1 MGKENK
7 VFTLPAWKV
16 ILRAIRFRPWYWAM
30 DLGAVT
36 LVRAFWQIT
45 PGLILRAFFNLLTG
59 EAAAGF
65 GIWTIVAFLAATEVG
80 RQIGHYGFVYADEP
94 LFAHVATWL
103 RTNLLKHILQRP
115 GASALPD
122 SSGEAVSR
130 FRDDVF
136 EICLF
141 VIWINDI
148 LIGMVLML
156 IALGVMMSINLPIT
170 LLALTPFLLVGFVS
184 SRATGRIEQYRRA
197 SRQAAGKVTGFI
209 GEIFGAVQA
218 VKAAT
223 AEKNV
228 SAAFARLSDERRRL
242 ALKDRLFDALLDS
255 IYNNA
260 VSLGTGVILLLIGQQ
275 MRAGQFTVGDFSL
288 FVAYLENI
296 SLMITFYGM
305 LVSRYKQLGVS
316 IERMGRLMEGAP
328 PDALTEFAPV
338 YLDGRLPDVV
348 YPARAEAD
356 RLRSLDVQG
365 LTYHYPDSTNGIA
378 DVNLHLEPG
387 TLTVI
392 TGRVGSGKTTLLR
405 ALLGLLPKD
414 AGDIRWN
421 GAVVEEPDDWFTPPR
436 CAYTAQTPRLFSN
449 TLRNNILLGL
459 DAGDD
464 ALAQAIR
471 LAVLERDLDE
481 LEDGLETKVGARG
494 VKLSGGQIQRAAA
507 ARMFVRAPDLLVFDD
522 LSSALDVETERT
534 LWARIFE
541 HREGANPPTCLAVS
555 HRKVALRRADHIVVM
570 QDGRVAA
577 QGTLD
582 ELLETCEEMR
592 RLWRGDAPES
602 PEMEKRV
609 A

>member
-1 MGKENK
+1 
-7 VFTLPAWKV
+7 
-16 ILRAIRFRPWYWAM
+16 
-30 DLGAVT
+30 
-36 LVRAFWQIT
+36 
-45 PGLILRAFFNLLTG
+45 
-59 EAAAGF
+59 
-65 GIWTIVAFLAATEVG
+65 ATEVG
-80 RQIGHYGFVYADEP
+80 RQIGHYGFVVADEP
-94 LFAHVATWL
+94 LFAHVNTWL
-103 RTNLLKHILQRP
+103 RTNLLKHILKRP

-122 SSGEAVSR
+122 SSGEAISR

-136 EICLF
+136 EIPLFTLF
-141 VIWINDI
+141 VNDTV
-148 LIGMVLML
+148 IGAVLML
-156 IALGVMMSINLPIT
+156 IAIGVMMSIDLSIT
-170 LLALTPFLLVGFVS
+170 LLALTPFLLVGIIS
-184 SRATGRIEQYRRA
+184 NQARNRIAQYRRA

-242 ALKDRLFDALLDS
+242 ALKDRLFDALLES
-255 IYNNA
+255 VYRNA
-260 VSLGTGVILLLIGQQ
+260 VSLGTGIVLILVGSQ
-275 MRAGQFTVGDFSL
+275 MRVGQFTIGDFSL
-288 FVAYLENI
+288 FVSYLEQI

-348 YPARAEAD
+348 YPARAESD
-356 RLRSLDVQG
+356 RLRNLDVHG
-365 LTYHYPDSTNGIA
+365 LTYHYPDSANGIA
-378 DVNLHLEPG
+378 DVNLRLEPG

-421 GAVVEEPDDWFTPPR
+421 DVPVENPDDWFTPPR

-459 DAGDD
+459 SADDD
-464 ALAQAIR
+464 ALTQAIR
-471 LAVLERDLDE
+471 LAVLERDLAE
-481 LEDGLETKVGARG
+481 FEAGLETPVGAKG

-507 ARMFVRAPDLLVFDD
+507 ARMFVRAPELLVFDD

-555 HRKVALRRADHIVVM
+555 HRKVALRRADHIIVM
-570 QDGRVAA
+570 QDGCITA

-582 ELLETCEEMR
+582 DLLATCEEIR
-592 RLWRGDAPES
+592 RLWHGEAPGNTGSEIDLS
-602 PEMEKRV
+602 GETGYNYSR
-609 A
+609 

>member
-1 MGKENK
+1 MK
-7 VFTLPAWKV
+7 LPAWKV
-16 ILRAIRFRPWYWAM
+16 ILRAIRFRPWHWFM
-30 DLGAVT
+30 DTGAVI
-36 LVRAFWQIT
+36 LVRVFWQIT

-59 EAAAGF
+59 EVGVSF
-65 GIWTIVAFLAATEVG
+65 GIWTIAAWLVATEVG
-80 RQIGHYGFVYADEP
+80 RQIGHYGFVVADEP
-94 LFAHVATWL
+94 LFAHINTWL
-103 RTNLLKHILQRP
+103 RTNLLKHILKRP

-122 SSGEAVSR
+122 SAGEAISR

-136 EICLF
+136 EIPLFTLF
-141 VIWINDI
+141 VNDT
-148 LIGMVLML
+148 LIGAVLML
-156 IALGVMMSINLPIT
+156 IAIGVMMSIDLPIT
-170 LLALTPFLLVGFVS
+170 LLALTPFFLVGFIAS
-184 SRATGRIEQYRRA
+184 QARKRIEQYRRA

-260 VSLGTGVILLLIGQQ
+260 VSLGTGMILILVGQQ
-275 MRAGQFTVGDFSL
+275 MRAGQFSIGDFSL

-348 YPARAEAD
+348 YPARAETD

-378 DVNLHLEPG
+378 DVNLHLGPG

-392 TGRVGSGKTTLLR
+392 TGRVGSGKTTLFR

-421 GAVVEEPDDWFTPPR
+421 NVQVEKPDDWFTPPR

-459 DAGDD
+459 PAGED
-464 ALAQAIR
+464 ALTQAIR
-471 LAVLERDLDE
+471 LAVLERDLAE
-481 LEDGLETKVGARG
+481 FEAGLETPVGAKG

-541 HREGANPPTCLAVS
+541 RREGADPPTCLAVS

-570 QDGRVAA
+570 RDGRVAA

-592 RLWRGDAPES
+592 RLWHGDIGGA
-602 PEMEKRV
+602 R
-609 A
+609 

>member
-1 MGKENK
+1 MENENK
-7 VFTLPAWKV
+7 ATPLPAWKV
-16 ILRAIRFRPWYWAM
+16 ILRAIRFRPWYWTI
-30 DLGAVT
+30 DLGAVILFRT
-36 LVRAFWQIT
+36 LWQLT

-59 EAAAGF
+59 EAAASF
-65 GIWTIVAFLAATEVG
+65 GIWTIVALLVASEVG
-80 RQIGHYGFVYADEP
+80 RQFGHYGFVYADEP
-94 LFAHVATWL
+94 LFAHITTWL

-130 FRDDVF
+130 FREDVF
-136 EICLF
+136 EIPLF
-141 VIWINDI
+141 TIFVNDG
-148 LIGMVLML
+148 LIGAVLML

-170 LLALTPFLLVGFVS
+170 LLALTPFLVVGFVS
-184 SRATGRIEQYRRA
+184 SRATHRIEQYRRA

-242 ALKDRLFDALLDS
+242 TLKDRLFAALLDS

-275 MRAGQFTVGDFSL
+275 MRVGQFTVGDFSL
-288 FVAYLENI
+288 FVSYLENI
-296 SLMITFYGM
+296 SLTVTFYGM
-305 LVSRYKQLGVS
+305 VVSRYKQLGVS

-328 PDALTEFAPV
+328 PDALTQFVPV

-348 YPARAEAD
+348 YPARAESD
-356 RLRSLDVQG
+356 RLRSLDVAD
-365 LTYHYPDSTNGIA
+365 LAYRYPGSANGIA
-378 DVNLHLEPG
+378 DVSLHLEPG
-387 TLTVI
+387 TLTVV

-405 ALLGLLPKD
+405 VLLGLLPKD

-421 GAVVEEPDDWFTPPR
+421 GIPVEHPDDWFVPPH

-449 TLRNNILLGL
+449 TLRTNILLGQEA
-459 DAGDD
+459 DDD
-464 ALAQAIR
+464 ALMQAIR
-471 LAVLERDLDE
+471 LAVLERDLNE
-481 LEDGLETKVGARG
+481 LEEGLETKVGAKG

-507 ARMFVRAPDLLVFDD
+507 ARMFVRAPELLVFDD

-541 HREGANPPTCLAVS
+541 RRDGADPPTCLAVS
-555 HRKVALRRADHIVVM
+555 HRKVALRRADHIIVM
-570 QDGRVAA
+570 QDGRIVA
-577 QGTLD
+577 QGRLD
-582 ELLETCEEMR
+582 ELLVTCEEMQ
-592 RLWRGDAPES
+592 RLWHGEIGEITLTQR
-602 PEMEKRV
+602 
-609 A
+609 

>member
-1 MGKENK
+1 MAKTQNEAE
-7 VFTLPAWKV
+7 VSPLPAWKV
-16 ILRAIRFRPWYWAM
+16 ILRAIRFRSWYWVM
-30 DLGAVT
+30 DTGAVV
-36 LVRAFWQIT
+36 LVRVFWQLT

-59 EAAAGF
+59 EAGVSF
-65 GIWTIVAFLAATEVG
+65 GIWTIVAFVVATEVG
-80 RQIGHYGFVYADEP
+80 RQIGHYGFVVADEP
-94 LFAHVATWL
+94 LFAHINTWL
-103 RTNLLKHILQRP
+103 RTNLLKHILKRP

-122 SSGEAVSR
+122 SAGEAVSR
-130 FRDDVF
+130 FRDDVL
-136 EICLF
+136 EIPLFTLF
-141 VIWINDI
+141 VNDTM
-148 LIGMVLML
+148 IGAVLVL
-156 IALGVMMSINLPIT
+156 IAIGVMMSIDLPIT
-170 LLALTPFLLVGFVS
+170 LLALTPFLLVGFIAS
-184 SRATGRIEQYRRA
+184 QATKRIEQYRRA

-228 SAAFARLSDERRRL
+228 SVAFARLSDERRRL
-242 ALKDRLFDALLDS
+242 VLKDRLFETLLDS
-255 IYNNA
+255 IYSNA
-260 VSLGTGVILLLIGQQ
+260 VSLGTGIILVLVGSR
-275 MRAGQFTVGDFSL
+275 MRVGQFTIGDFSL
-288 FVAYLENI
+288 FVSYLEQI
-296 SLMITFYGM
+296 SLTITFYGM

-316 IERMGRLMEGAP
+316 LERMGRLMVGAP

-348 YPARAEAD
+348 YPARTAD
-356 RLRSLDVQG
+356 DRFRSLDVQG
-365 LTYHYPDSTNGIA
+365 LSYRYPGSEHGIA

-414 AGDIRWN
+414 TGIIRWN
-421 GAVVEEPDDWFTPPR
+421 GIPVEKPDDWFTPPR
-436 CAYTAQTPRLFSN
+436 CSYTAQTPRLFSN

-459 DAGDD
+459 DADD
-464 ALAQAIR
+464 AALMQAIR

-481 LEDGLETKVGARG
+481 LEDGLETKVGAKG

-507 ARMFVRAPDLLVFDD
+507 ARMFVRAPELLVFDD
-522 LSSALDVETERT
+522 LSSALDVETERL

-555 HRKVALRRADHIVVM
+555 HRKVALRRADHIIVM
-570 QDGRVAA
+570 QDGRIAA

-582 ELLETCEEMR
+582 ELLATCEEMR
-592 RLWRGDAPES
+592 RLWHGEVGEAR
-602 PEMEKRV
+602 
-609 A
+609 

>member
-1 MGKENK
+1 MAVKEK
-7 VFTLPAWKV
+7 TVSETQPTLPAWKI
-16 ILRAIRFRPWYWAM
+16 ILRAIRFRPWHWAM
-30 DLGAVT
+30 DTGAVL
-36 LVRAFWQIT
+36 LVRVFWQLV

-59 EAAAGF
+59 EADASF
-65 GIWTIVAFLAATEVG
+65 GIWAVVAWLVATEVG

-94 LFAHVATWL
+94 LFAHINTWL
-103 RTNLLKHILQRP
+103 RTNLLKHILKRP

-136 EICLF
+136 EIPLF
-141 VIWINDI
+141 AIFVNDI
-148 LIGMVLML
+148 MIGVVLML
-156 IALGVMMSINLPIT
+156 IAIGVMMSIDLPIT
-170 LLALTPFLLVGFVS
+170 LLALTPFLLVGIVS
-184 SRATGRIEQYRRA
+184 HQATKRIEQYRRA

-242 ALKDRLFDALLDS
+242 ALKDRLFDALLES
-255 IYNNA
+255 IYSNA
-260 VSLGTGVILLLIGQQ
+260 VSLGTGIILVLVGSQ
-275 MRAGQFTVGDFSL
+275 MRVGQFTIGDFSL
-288 FVAYLENI
+288 FVSYLENI

-328 PDALTEFAPV
+328 PDALTEFVPV

-356 RLRSLDVQG
+356 RLHSLDVQG
-365 LTYHYPDSTNGIA
+365 LTYRYPGSTNGIA
-378 DVNLHLEPG
+378 DVTLHLEPG
-387 TLTVI
+387 TLTVV

-405 ALLGLLPKD
+405 VLLGLLPKD
-414 AGDIRWN
+414 AGDTRWN
-421 GAVVEEPDDWFTPPR
+421 GVPVEKPDDWFTPPR

-459 DAGDD
+459 PADD
-464 ALAQAIR
+464 AALMQAIR

-481 LEDGLETKVGARG
+481 LEDGLETKVGAKG

-507 ARMFVRAPDLLVFDD
+507 ARMFVRAPELLVFDD

-541 HREGANPPTCLAVS
+541 RRDGADPPTCLAVS
-555 HRKVALRRADHIVVM
+555 HRKVALRRADHIIVM
-570 QDGRVAA
+570 QDGRIAA

-582 ELLETCEEMR
+582 DLLETCEEMQ
-592 RLWRGDAPES
+592 RLWHGEVG
-602 PEMEKRV
+602 V
-609 A
+609 AR